1 MVSNLNHTQI
11 PKPNE
16 EEGLGVGW
24 PTKPADMEE
33 LKKYCEEVKS
43 KM

>member
-1 MVSNLNHTQI
+1 MRVKI

-16 EEGLGVGW
+16 EEGLGIKW
-24 PTKPADMEE
+24 PTQPIDMEK
-33 LKKYCEEVKS
+33 LKVVFEEMKP